1 MKAPASK
8 PKSSRPKPKAS
19 PAPKQ
24 QNQISPTE
32 ISTLQAGLTGGKPLP
47 KTVRAKMEKS
57 FGQNFK
63 DVRIH
68 TGGAADKATDRL
80 NAEAF
85 ASGNHIVF
93 GRGKFRPGTP
103 AGDHLLAHE
112 LAHVVQQKGSGGAVQ
127 LKSLLSQPH
136 ESAEVAADRAADNV
150 VSGKSAAMSSG
161 GLSIRGRIMRKAR
174 RGSPTLSSAIT
185 ITPNK
190 PAARKP
196 DGSRVLTPIMTSA
209 ISPAGGRLTDA
220 ETRRTAKRSSEAPK
234 SKTPDE
240 SQTSISSGTGRA
252 PKSVMVAGASAGETV
267 KSNQASGSKDLT
279 AKKKKGKDRDKE
291 KTKEQAEN
299 QTETGKEAKEKGKK
313 KTRKFG
319 RNLGD
324 RGAERADAARGRLG
338 QRAAAMQ
345 VNEGASNRIGAA
357 RNAAAPPPNASAA
370 SGQRQQTETLCNA
383 PIEAPDAAIAQQNAR
398 ATISANA
405 PSDLEEL
412 ENFGDGQGQDSMAN
426 AIVAEAES
434 QTGPVH
440 ESMGAID
447 TPPEGPAPDPAIPQP
462 EPLAAP
468 ETVSPDLSDA
478 APTPVPEDSLDAS
491 EFGDEADSALAEY
504 DVDDQTLEMA
514 DEGPLNAIGA
524 DRSSLTQK
532 IDSASD
538 RARGQETA
546 ARSQAQE
553 QLRTSETSTEGAM
566 AAQRTMSQTMV
577 NMEQDTTRLGDEQGE
592 KSLADQINS
601 LYQTAQTTVNEKL
614 GSLQTD
620 AVNNFKEKQG
630 ARLEA
635 FSKGVREDL
644 ARFKRLRYSGLG
656 GPLRWTRDL
665 FLSINSL
672 PEVKSLYKKHKDQY
686 VTDIDAL
693 MTEIKGDIQTTINDC
708 KATLAQAKTDID
720 KLVDDNRGNLDD
732 AAKAALARAESQFA
746 MMASKIN
753 STANATLRALDQE
766 RENAIKAMDQ
776 ALAEIQAENAGLV
789 DMIANAIK
797 ALADALGKFLA
808 IMTRITRMGIGTFLG
823 SAADQAKDGVKNHLW
838 NQLKEAFKEWIFNKV
853 PGLQLLMNL
862 PPNWGEWIA
871 ILNTSLILQFMENL
885 PAMLPA
891 IGIAAMT
898 WMATALLTKLI
909 PGAGTIMLVIDGIRG
924 AWALVQSLFTAA
936 TAFFDFVMKVA
947 KPAAGP
953 GIAFARALAHGIVAA
968 VDAILTFLG
977 VDKLIRKIIGT
988 IARPF
993 KKIFAK
999 LGARFRRMRT
1009 RRRRRRQQRPRRRR
1023 QNQQSRNRR
1032 DSRRRDN
1039 RDDRRRRRKEEKKRK
1054 MEERFRKGIRAIKKR
1069 VKPKADGSV
1078 ESPIMTKL
1086 WLVAIKL
1093 RYRFKTLKLVR
1104 TSDGYVIDAVMN
1116 PREKVA
1122 SGVTI
1127 NSKKVD
1133 PEMPKRLPEDP
1144 TNWKEFVVSS
1154 RGNNRL
1160 RAGDKDNTV
1169 RFSFKP
1175 GPKGKRHKGS
1185 WRKDPIKSNPIGEK
1199 GEKIVR
1205 QKLASEKQSYLSF
1218 INNGKGVNAPGLD
1231 EAGLRT
1237 KANETRFEIGEV
1249 KTSLNRGYHDIKK
1262 FSAIT
1267 QNVTKNIE
1275 SVVTGVASDGTME
1288 GFKAAQKAI
1297 TAIEAGL
1304 ININIYL
1311 VGGARVSK
1319 PKKIKLRNNILHGL
1333 RKHLTK
1339 FHKFSKA
1346 DSRKAVKNVKINFI
1360 KMAL

>member
-1 MKAPASK
+1 
-8 PKSSRPKPKAS
+8 
-19 PAPKQ
+19 
-24 QNQISPTE
+24 
-32 ISTLQAGLTGGKPLP
+32 
-47 KTVRAKMEKS
+47 MEKS

-447 TPPEGPAPDPAIPQP
+447 TPPEGPAPDPAIPQAD
-462 EPLAAP
+462 PLAAP
-468 ETVSPDLSDA
+468 ETASPDLSDA

-708 KATLAQAKTDID
+708 L
-720 KLVDDNRGNLDD
+720 
-732 AAKAALARAESQFA
+732 
-746 MMASKIN
+746 
-753 STANATLRALDQE
+753 
-766 RENAIKAMDQ
+766 
-776 ALAEIQAENAGLV
+776 
-789 DMIANAIK
+789 
-797 ALADALGKFLA
+797 
-808 IMTRITRMGIGTFLG
+808 
-823 SAADQAKDGVKNHLW
+823 
-838 NQLKEAFKEWIFNKV
+838 
-853 PGLQLLMNL
+853 
-862 PPNWGEWIA
+862 
-871 ILNTSLILQFMENL
+871 SLIH
-885 PAMLPA
+885 
-891 IGIAAMT
+891 I
-898 WMATALLTKLI
+898 
-909 PGAGTIMLVIDGIRG
+909 
-924 AWALVQSLFTAA
+924 
-936 TAFFDFVMKVA
+936 
-947 KPAAGP
+947 
-953 GIAFARALAHGIVAA
+953 
-968 VDAILTFLG
+968 
-977 VDKLIRKIIGT
+977 
-988 IARPF
+988 
-993 KKIFAK
+993 
-999 LGARFRRMRT
+999 
-1009 RRRRRRQQRPRRRR
+1009 
-1023 QNQQSRNRR
+1023 
-1032 DSRRRDN
+1032 
-1039 RDDRRRRRKEEKKRK
+1039 
-1054 MEERFRKGIRAIKKR
+1054 
-1069 VKPKADGSV
+1069 
-1078 ESPIMTKL
+1078 
-1086 WLVAIKL
+1086 
-1093 RYRFKTLKLVR
+1093 
-1104 TSDGYVIDAVMN
+1104 
-1116 PREKVA
+1116 
-1122 SGVTI
+1122 
-1127 NSKKVD
+1127 
-1133 PEMPKRLPEDP
+1133 
-1144 TNWKEFVVSS
+1144 
-1154 RGNNRL
+1154 
-1160 RAGDKDNTV
+1160 
-1169 RFSFKP
+1169 
-1175 GPKGKRHKGS
+1175 
-1185 WRKDPIKSNPIGEK
+1185 
-1199 GEKIVR
+1199 
-1205 QKLASEKQSYLSF
+1205 
-1218 INNGKGVNAPGLD
+1218 
-1231 EAGLRT
+1231 
-1237 KANETRFEIGEV
+1237 
-1249 KTSLNRGYHDIKK
+1249 
-1262 FSAIT
+1262 
-1267 QNVTKNIE
+1267 
-1275 SVVTGVASDGTME
+1275 
-1288 GFKAAQKAI
+1288 
-1297 TAIEAGL
+1297 
-1304 ININIYL
+1304 
-1311 VGGARVSK
+1311 
-1319 PKKIKLRNNILHGL
+1319 
-1333 RKHLTK
+1333 
-1339 FHKFSKA
+1339 
-1346 DSRKAVKNVKINFI
+1346 
-1360 KMAL
+1360 